1 MWPDSVLYEQ
11 IAIKC
16 YGSKCAESPKDF
28 VVALLLRQDLQV
40 STSLGGSHSHSTETT
55 EPPGGISD
63 DGGELILRVFY
74 APETEHELVRP

>member
-1 MWPDSVLYEQ
+1 M
-11 IAIKC
+11 
-16 YGSKCAESPKDF
+16 
-28 VVALLLRQDLQV
+28 ALLLRQDLQV